1 MVMKYFLAI
10 DKGQIFKNS
19 LRFYKIDLET
29 IDDKLASNNNLQALC
44 TFTTTFE
51 NEAQLK
57 AFLEAKGL
65 LDLKDIGNNLIIT
78 YYREYNRY
86 IKVPYAKNSKFLNF
100 KNLEEI
106 IYRMAKKPGFLQV
119 IISHYSNYQNLFSE
133 MYSFRGYLSN
143 PYADYKFYDVVR
155 RFVNKVCFRDRNGKK
170 KINYKGLYDLGMLIS
185 TLEEYEKAEK
195 IKAEQKAS
203 LNSSF
208 QENMNEDDPAYF
220 HFKEL
225 ESRRNEELDGQ
236 MRLF

>member
-1 MVMKYFLAI
+1 MKYFLAI

-19 LRFYKIDLET
+19 LRCSRINLET

-44 TFTTTFE
+44 TFTTAFE

-57 AFLEAKGL
+57 TFLQAKGL
-65 LDLKDIGNNLIIT
+65 LELKDVGNGLIIT

-86 IKVPYAKNSKFLNF
+86 IKIPYAKNSKFLNF

-106 IYRMAKKPGFLQV
+106 IYRIAKKPGFLQV

-155 RFVNKVCFRDRNGKK
+155 RFVDKVCFREVNGKK

-185 TLEEYEKAEK
+185 NLEEYEKAEK
-195 IKAEQKAS
+195 IKVEKKAD
-203 LNSSF
+203 LKSSF
-208 QENMNEDDPAYF
+208 RERINEDDPEYF
-220 HFKEL
+220 HLEEL
-225 ESRRNEELDGQ
+225 ESRKNEELDGQ

>member
-1 MVMKYFLAI
+1 MKYFLAI

-19 LRFYKIDLET
+19 LRFSRINLET

-44 TFTTTFE
+44 TFTTAFE

-57 AFLEAKGL
+57 TFLQAKGL
-65 LDLKDIGNNLIIT
+65 LELKDVGNGLIIT

-86 IKVPYAKNSKFLNF
+86 IKIPYAKNSKFLNF

-106 IYRMAKKPGFLQV
+106 IYRIAKKPGFLQV

-155 RFVNKVCFRDRNGKK
+155 RFVDKVCFREVNGKK
-170 KINYKGLYDLGMLIS
+170 KINYK
-185 TLEEYEKAEK
+185 AEK
-195 IKAEQKAS
+195 IKVEKKAD
-203 LNSSF
+203 LKSSF
-208 QENMNEDDPAYF
+208 RERINEDDPEYF
-220 HFKEL
+220 HLEEL
-225 ESRRNEELDGQ
+225 ESRKNEELDGQ